1 MGYLID
7 REALLKDLKEYMVNP
22 EDVISEHPDDVHNYN
37 AGLLTAIQ
45 LVTDAPVV
53 QPEQLRLKC
62 PRCGKQLGIYV
73 KEMEEKDD

>member
-7 REALLKDLKEYMVNP
+7 REALLKELKEYIVNP

-37 AGLLTAIQ
+37 AGLHTAIQ
-45 LVTDAPVV
+45 VITDAPVV

-62 PRCGKQLGIYV
+62 PRCGNQLDIYV
-73 KEMEEKDD
+73 KEEEQKL